1 MVNLYTHE
9 EFSSLKQTLES
20 IGNYIPDDKI
30 GYIWSN
36 YQKISNTTENQHCS
50 CSSSAGLW
58 IKAVNT
64 IKEYIK
70 QNSDKYNA

>member
-36 YQKISNTTENQHCS
+36 YQKIANTTENQPCS